1 MSDTPRKFEREIR
14 YQVIKLKTGKPVD
27 CVVVERDWPEYEIV
41 WAMIQ
46 DRMNGLP
53 NKIDALERELA
64 AANAKIAALRKDA
77 EYADLLR
84 WAESHPEIAYNSI
97 TSWWAQAGRGCR
109 EREFMFS
116 NCIKGAKRGV
126 D

>member
-1 MSDTPRKFEREIR
+1 MSSDKAYRALN
-14 YQVIKLKTGKPVD
+14 LK
-27 CVVVERDWPEYEIV
+27 YS
-41 WAMIQ
+41 
-46 DRMNGLP
+46 
-53 NKIDALERELA
+53 ALERELA

-109 EREFMFS
+109 EITFMFS

>member
-1 MSDTPRKFEREIR
+1 MSYYGTEREI
-14 YQVIKLKTGKPVD
+14 I
-27 CVVVERDWPEYEIV
+27 E
-41 WAMIQ
+41 
-46 DRMNGLP
+46 N
-53 NKIDALERELA
+53 LEKELA
-64 AANAKIAALRKDA
+64 AAKAEIATLA

-97 TSWWAQAGRGCR
+97 TSWWSQAGRGCR
-109 EREFMFS
+109 EITFMFS